1 MIKLTI
7 ISSNLGKLF
16 IYSKMT
22 FEQILQILGLFV
34 TFYFSFKF
42 LCFAWLYGRPSSIH
56 RYLKDTQDSNGNN
69 WALVTGAS
77 DGIGQAFAGELC
89 RRGFNVVL
97 HGRNPGK
104 LERVG
109 SEIKQKYPDCL
120 IRIVI
125 SDANLSHP
133 SSLEQDILAKVQD
146 IRLSVLI
153 NNVGGTAGVQSPT
166 EVFSTIEN
174 HTVEAVD
181 GIININ
187 ARFTSQITRLLLPL
201 LLKRPRSLI
210 LSLSSAAEAGMPY
223 LSVYSGTKSYVTAFS
238 KALTAEMQ
246 AERRNVEVLGVVVGS
261 VQTDS
266 NNHRLS
272 LFHPRAEPFVTAV
285 LDRVGCGEAS
295 VWAYLP
301 HALQAVALGFFPD
314 WTKRML
320 LISVMRGRKDVV
332 DRMAKKS

>member
-1 MIKLTI
+1 
-7 ISSNLGKLF
+7 
-16 IYSKMT
+16 MT
-22 FEQILQILGLFV
+22 FEQILQIAGLLV

-42 LCFAWLYGRPSSIH
+42 CSFAWLYSRPSSIH
-56 RYLKDTQDSNGNN
+56 GYLKDTEDSTGSN

-97 HGRNPGK
+97 HGRNPSK
-104 LERVG
+104 LERVRN
-109 SEIKQKYPDCL
+109 EINQKYPDCL
-120 IRIVI
+120 TRIVI

-133 SSLEQDILAKVQD
+133 SSLERDILAKVQD

-153 NNVGGTAGVQSPT
+153 NNIGGTAGVQSPN
-166 EVFSTIEN
+166 EIFSTIDKYS
-174 HTVEAVD
+174 VEAVD
-181 GIININ
+181 SIININ

-210 LSLSSAAEAGMPY
+210 VSLSSAAETGMPY
-223 LSVYSGTKSYVTAFS
+223 LSIYSGTKSYITAWS

-266 NNHRLS
+266 NNHPLS
-272 LFHPRAEPFVTAV
+272 LFHPKAETFVTAA

-295 VWAYLP
+295 VFGYLP
-301 HALQAVALGFFPD
+301 HALQALFLGFFPE
-314 WTKRML
+314 WIKRRA
-320 LISVMRGRKDVV
+320 LISLMGVMKDAAN
-332 DRMAKKS
+332 RMAKKS